1 VPRFRPGTLAPRLVL
16 TGTVAAGVLGLSACQ
31 APARL
36 DALPEGVTVGIQQN
50 RDDYGPRRLEIK
62 VANDGDET
70 IMVSRATI
78 ESTVFATTS
87 STTRTSEIPTGV
99 TRDLRVVLG
108 ETVCAPGT
116 AEETRIRLEFETADG
131 IAGELT
137 VTPDDRFG
145 AIARV
150 HAQDC
155 LEETTLSI
163 VDIRPS
169 DTLRVVDVAGIPT
182 AQLDFAITPRGTAG
196 STGSVAIDSIARTI
210 LIRPPAAD
218 SWPVDATFSAS
229 RAPPVVT
236 LDILPNNCNTHT
248 VAEDKRGT
256 FFPFQVST
264 DAGGEGTFFIG
275 VSDAVRGQIYD
286 YIADDYCHWD

>member
-1 VPRFRPGTLAPRLVL
+1 MLRPSTRAPRIAL
-16 TGTVAAGVLGLSACQ
+16 TGVVAAGVLGLSACQ

-36 DALPEGVTVGIQQN
+36 DALPEGVSVGIQQN

-62 VANDGDET
+62 VANDGDDT
-70 IMVSRATI
+70 VTVTRATL
-78 ESTVFATTS
+78 ESSVFATQA
-87 STTRTSEIPTGV
+87 STERASEIPNGV

-116 AEETRIRLEFETADG
+116 PEDTRVRIEFETADG
-131 IAGELT
+131 RAGEAT
-137 VTPDDRFG
+137 VTPGDRFG

-163 VDIRPS
+163 VDIVPS
-169 DTLRVVDVAGIPT
+169 NTLRVVDVAGVPT
-182 AQLDFAITPRGTAG
+182 AQLDVAITPREAAG
-196 STGSVAIDSIARTI
+196 ADGAVTIDSIGRTI

-218 SWPVDATFSAS
+218 SWPVGTTYSAS
-229 RAPPVVT
+229 DPASVVT
-236 LDILPNNCNTHT
+236 LDIVPNNCNTHT

-256 FFPFQVST
+256 FFPFEVET
-264 DAGGEGTFFIG
+264 DSGGEGIFYIG

-286 YIADDYCHWD
+286 FIAHDYCHWS